1 MRMRYALVLVTLG
14 LAAADA
20 HAGSLRKARDAVAD
34 AIDDGRD
41 EERECRRA
49 LRGLEAV
56 RDQLDEGGRRN
67 VKMALRRLRDIAD
80 DAEDDCPK
88 PLRRTLR
95 RAVDLLAEFGDRDR
109 DDDDDDRPRRRER
122 DRDDDDDRPRRR
134 VDCWNNQDPGCFN
147 TKGGN
152 PPMGRAAFEGLR
164 RSVASMSPNVFQ
176 MLDALRAGMQNA
188 YMTSMQLTVI
198 VRLFKP
204 NVFQM
209 LDAVKVCAPRLVDPQ
224 NGQGVAAEF
233 QPNVFQARDAAAI
246 IGAQRG
252 DQ

>member
-1 MRMRYALVLVTLG
+1 MKWMAIAVLG
-14 LAAADA
+14 LSLQAADA
-20 HAGSLRKARDAVAD
+20 RAGSMRRARDAVAD
-34 AIDDGRD
+34 VIEDGRD
-41 EERECRRA
+41 EAPECRRA
-49 LRGLEAV
+49 LRGLDEV
-56 RDQLDEGGRRN
+56 RDRLDDGGRRAARA
-67 VKMALRRLRDIAD
+67 ALQRLRAIAD

-88 PLRRTLR
+88 QIRRGLR
-95 RAVDLLAEFGDRDR
+95 RAIEAIGDIPDGDDDGDDRRRDR
-109 DDDDDDRPRRRER
+109 DDDRGR
-122 DRDDDDDRPRRR
+122 RRR
-134 VDCWNNQDPGCFN
+134 VDCWNDADPGCAN

-164 RSVASMSPNVFQ
+164 RSVQSAGPNVFT
-176 MLDALRAGMQNA
+176 MLDALKAGMQNA
-188 YMTSMQLTVI
+188 YMTSMQLVVI

-233 QPNVFQARDAAAI
+233 QPNVFQARDAAGI

-252 DQ
+252 DP